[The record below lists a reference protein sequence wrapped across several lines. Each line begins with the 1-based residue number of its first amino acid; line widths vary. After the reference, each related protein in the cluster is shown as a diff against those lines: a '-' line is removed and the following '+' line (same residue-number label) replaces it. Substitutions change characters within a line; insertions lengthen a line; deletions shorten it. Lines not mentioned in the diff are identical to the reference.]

1 VTHPTARV
9 SRETAFAVARAAIAA
24 GAPQLSAEDHGRL
37 GRLVELVCSTPVGV
51 TAIRDPAEAAA
62 RHVLDALNGLPAV
75 DAAPEGPLAD
85 VGSGGGLPGLVL
97 GVVRPER
104 ELHLIEATAR
114 KAAFI
119 REAAARIGV
128 VAHVHA
134 ERSEDVGR
142 GALRDAC
149 ACVVARALAPPPVA
163 AELCLPL
170 CRPGGRLVVWSR
182 EPASDDLAFAAE
194 ALGGQVLA
202 AECPGVLVIAKR
214 AATPERFPRRPGMA
228 AKRPLRAAG
237 SDRPRQ

>member
-1 VTHPTARV
+1 VEHRPLV
-9 SRETAFAVARAAIAA
+9 SRETALRVAREAIAV
-24 GAPQLSAEDHGRL
+24 GAPELAADEIDRL
-37 GRLVELVCSTPVGV
+37 AVLVERVCSTPVGV
-51 TAIRDPAEAAA
+51 TAIRDPATAAA
-62 RHVLDALNGLPAV
+62 RHVLDALAGLPAV
-75 DAAPEGPLAD
+75 DAAPPGALAD

-97 GVVRPER
+97 AVVRPAR

-119 REAAARIGV
+119 AETAAAIGV
-128 VAHVHA
+128 SAHVHA

-142 GALRDAC
+142 GALRDSC

-170 CRPGGRLVVWSR
+170 CRPGGRVVLWSR
-182 EPASDDLAFAAE
+182 ETADAELAGAAA
-194 ALGGQVLA
+194 ALAGEVLP
-202 AECPGVLVIAKR
+202 AECPGVLVIGKL

-228 AKRPLRAAG
+228 AKRPLGAAG